1 MQPYILWL
9 FIISGL
15 VLTIVCIYAFF
26 FWQKKLKTAIKTKP
40 KVYVD
45 ISSAE
50 TQERLNKLL
59 LKSKRIRS
67 QKPTKKK
74 R

>member
-1 MQPYILWL
+1 MQPYILWPL
-9 FIISGL
+9 IISGL
-15 VLTIVCIYAFF
+15 VLTIIGIYTFF
-26 FWQKKLKTAIKTKP
+26 FWQKKLKTAVKTKP

-45 ISSAE
+45 ISDAE
-50 TQERLNKLL
+50 TRARLNKLL

-67 QKPTKKK
+67 QKPSKQK

>member
-1 MQPYILWL
+1 VQPYILWL

-26 FWQKKLKTAIKTKP
+26 FWQKKLKTVIKTKP

-45 ISSAE
+45 ISNAE
-50 TQERLNKLL
+50 TQARLDKLL

-67 QKPTKKK
+67 QKPSKQK